1 MKHWAETE
9 EYVLTPW
16 IIRRQARSA
25 LWCEGGMTIRQYP
38 TAPGEMGGSVSMS
51 IHLNAVKPGSKPTTE
66 EVLDP
71 GEGNVRQRA

>member
-1 MKHWAETE
+1 
-9 EYVLTPW
+9 
-16 IIRRQARSA
+16 
-25 LWCEGGMTIRQYP
+25 MTIRQYP